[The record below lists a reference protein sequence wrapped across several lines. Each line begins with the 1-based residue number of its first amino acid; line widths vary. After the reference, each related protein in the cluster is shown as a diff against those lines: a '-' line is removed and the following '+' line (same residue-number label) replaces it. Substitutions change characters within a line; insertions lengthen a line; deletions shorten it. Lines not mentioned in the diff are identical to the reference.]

1 MKQTNK
7 PHGDF
12 FLPDFCGL
20 NSVFAVV
27 ILAQLFAFILTL
39 AGHPQSRD
47 LWYDLA
53 LISLFMQWVGLSCAA
68 VLCACRPWLSR
79 LSDGMAGAVGY
90 LLLMLTIGLLSEAA
104 WRISELTGMGISG
117 PTHTDFL
124 LRNLTIGAIVAALAL
139 RYFYVQS
146 QWRQGIRAEAGAR
159 LQALQARIR
168 PHFLFNSINTISSL
182 IHRHPAQAEEAL
194 LDLADL
200 FRANLGEEHRH
211 IPLADELEL
220 TRRYLRMEALRLG
233 DRLQVSWEVE
243 TDCEALLI
251 PPLILQPLVENAVYH
266 GIEPRRDGGC
276 IEIVIHCADE
286 QLQVAIRNPLPEGVT
301 AQHDGNHIAMENIA
315 QRLYA
320 HYRERAHLAREQ
332 RDGEFVVSLIL
343 PRECAQ

>member
-1 MKQTNK
+1 MKQANK
-7 PHGDF
+7 PDGDF

-39 AGHPQSRD
+39 SAYPHSVD

-53 LISLFMQWVGLSCAA
+53 MTSLFMQWVGLSCAA
-68 VLCACRPWLSR
+68 VLCACRRWLSL
-79 LSDGMAGAVGY
+79 LSDGVAGMVGY
-90 LLLMLTIGLLSEAA
+90 LLLLLIIGLLSEAA
-104 WRISELTGMGISG
+104 WRIAAMSGMSLIV

-146 QWRQGIRAEAGAR
+146 QWRQGIRAEAEAR

-182 IHRHPAQAEEAL
+182 IHHHPAQAETAL

-200 FRANLGEEHRH
+200 FRANLREERRH
-211 IPLADELEL
+211 IPLEEELAL
-220 TRRYLRMEALRLG
+220 TRSYLRMEALRLG
-233 DRLQVSWEVE
+233 ERLQVNWQLDD
-243 TDCEALLI
+243 DCEALMI

-266 GIEPRRDGGC
+266 GIEPRHDGGC
-276 IEIVIHCADE
+276 VTIDITCKHPHLTIGIH
-286 QLQVAIRNPLPEGVT
+286 NPVPDTGQTQRV
-301 AQHDGNHIAMENIA
+301 GNHIAMENIA

-320 HYRERAHLAREQ
+320 HYGDQADLAYRHSE
-332 RDGEFVVSLIL
+332 GEFVVTLSLPQEI
-343 PRECAQ
+343 AK